1 MSTRTKSDVSI
12 SDFLDHG
19 HWWKNRGLVLLNLA
33 LLIPLMSSVVNGLD
47 SSLVNGLQILP
58 EWKAYFG
65 NPTGKLLGIISSAQF
80 LGNLCGLPFSPLISD
95 HLGRRAAL
103 FIGGVIMLAGVAVQ
117 STSKNVG
124 MLIGARATIGLG
136 IAFCSNAAPLLLIEL
151 AYPTHRG
158 KITSVYN
165 SAWYFGSIISAWVCY
180 GANEH
185 AGDSSWTWRIP
196 TIVQAFL
203 PVIQVASIW
212 FIPESPRWLVAR
224 GLEGRA
230 AQILAKYHANNG
242 DERDPLVV
250 FEMAQIRHA
259 IRLEE
264 KVNKSTTY
272 LTLFSTPGNRKRM
285 MLIMAI
291 AVFSQWS
298 GNGLVSYYI
307 DIILDG
313 VGIKDAQQ
321 KAAINGGLQIYNFF
335 IAMGAS
341 FLIDWVGRRTLFIV
355 SNSGMLATFVAWTV
369 TVALFDIHKN
379 AAAAKATVPLIFL
392 FYFFYDVAY
401 TPLIVTYSLE
411 ILPFKVRAKG
421 FALMN
426 ITIMATVAFNQFV
439 NPWALKELAWKYY
452 LVYCAW
458 LVVELI
464 FVVWFIVETKG
475 RTLEET
481 AAIFDGEQQ
490 ERDLAMAGGTAAT
503 TSIRVRHNE
512 GDGGV
517 FEGRRK
523 PYSHNRPGSSGQ
535 HQVFELDKRH
545 SDSTGGSFPRHDK
558 FHAV

>member
-1 MSTRTKSDVSI
+1 MAAREKPEFSI
-12 SDFLDHG
+12 ADFLDNG
-19 HWWKNRGLVLLNLA
+19 RWWRNRGLVLLNIA
-33 LLIPLMSSVVNGLD
+33 LVIPLMSSIVNGLD

-58 EWKAYFG
+58 EWQKYFN
-65 NPTGKLLGIISSAQF
+65 NPRGKLLGVINSAQF

-95 HLGRRAAL
+95 HFGRRAAL
-103 FIGGVIMLAGVAVQ
+103 FIGGLIMLAGVAIQ
-117 STSKNVG
+117 STSWNVP
-124 MLIGARATIGLG
+124 MLIGARVTIGLG
-136 IAFCSNAAPLLLIEL
+136 LSFCSNAAPLLLIEL

-158 KITSVYN
+158 KITSMYN

-180 GANEH
+180 GAYEH
-185 AGDSSWTWRIP
+185 AEGSQWSWRIP

-203 PVIQVASIW
+203 PIVQVVSIW
-212 FIPESPRWLVAR
+212 FVPESPRWLVSK

-230 AQILAKYHANNG
+230 AQILAKFHANNG

-272 LTLFSTPGNRKRM
+272 LSLFSTPGNRRRM

-307 DIILDG
+307 NIILDG
-313 VGIKDAQQ
+313 VGVTGTQQ

-341 FLIDWVGRRTLFIV
+341 FLIDWLGRRTLFII
-355 SNSGMLATFVAWTV
+355 SNSGMLATFTAWTI
-369 TVALFDIHKN
+369 TVALYNTQNI
-379 AAAAKATVPLIFL
+379 AAAAKATVPLIFIFYL
-392 FYFFYDVAY
+392 FYDIAY

-411 ILPFKVRAKG
+411 ILPFRVRAKG
-421 FALMN
+421 FAVMN

-439 NPWALKELAWKYY
+439 NPWALEAIKWKYY
-452 LVYCAW
+452 IVYAAW
-458 LVVELI
+458 LVFELV
-464 FVVWFIVETKG
+464 FVLWFIVETKG

-481 AAIFDGEQQ
+481 SAMFDGEDM
-490 ERDLAMAGGTAAT
+490 ERDLAMAGGNAAS
-503 TSIRVRHNE
+503 TSIRVRRGADE
-512 GDGGV
+512 EDRVV
-517 FEGRRK
+517 FPIRRK
-523 PYSHNRPGSSGQ
+523 TYQRPESAGQ
-535 HQVFELDKRH
+535 LQVFEMDKRH
-545 SDSTGGSFPRHDK
+545 SDSTGSTRHDT
-558 FHAV
+558 FLAI